1 MFFFKTWAFQ
11 MFALKQNM
19 DTFPGSVFFLWHLN
33 LDNNIM

>member
-19 DTFPGSVFFLWHLN
+19 DTFPGSVFFFVASKFR
-33 LDNNIM
+33 